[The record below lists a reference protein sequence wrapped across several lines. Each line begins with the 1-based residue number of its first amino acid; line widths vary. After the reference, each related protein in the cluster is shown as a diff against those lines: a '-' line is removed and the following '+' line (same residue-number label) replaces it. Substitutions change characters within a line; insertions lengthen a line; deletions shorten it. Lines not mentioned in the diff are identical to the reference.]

1 MLLGS
6 ELRGDRAAERVTE
19 AGDST
24 RRHLQDLGNEA
35 RRSSGVTCSREV
47 GRPAREPGVPA
58 QLREEDRDGCHSVRG
73 RCPGNEVVSEIRVP
87 VKGDQ
92 QPLGTR
98 LVSDEVAEKLD
109 VVFCSVRD
117 VPHTVSDVES
127 LAAKHSRRLEDDVLL
142 SSPQETKNH
151 EIDDHRRQRDVQEH
165 VRRLRRWVVE
175 LRRVPEDYRG
185 VQFTRMRIPIETFQL
200 PNGLFVTLSEDHT
213 APIVAVNLWYHVG
226 SANEREG
233 RTGFA
238 HLFEHMLFQGS
249 ADVAANE
256 HFELIQR
263 AGGTLNGSTWLDRTN
278 YFETVPSHQLELVLW
293 LEGNR
298 MGWLLPAMT
307 QQKLDTQRDVVKNE
321 RRWSVDNQPYGTWW
335 ERLPALA
342 FPKDHP
348 FHHSLIGSMSDLD
361 AASLEDI
368 KHFFAT
374 YYTPDNAV
382 LSIAGDFDP
391 AEARSLVTK
400 YFGAIPPGK
409 GKPPL
414 PDMSLPAKF
423 GHWKRVVVE
432 DDVMLPRLF
441 LAFRSPVFG
450 SAEYYPASVT
460 AAILGSRK
468 GSRLYR
474 RLVRERQVAAE
485 AQAFTYDL
493 TKGSDLLVLDVTARP
508 GVAPEAMEGEVAD
521 EVDLLVRDG
530 ITDEEVAR
538 AVALIQ
544 TDFVAAM
551 QSAGERADRLSLFAT
566 YFKNPELV
574 NDQVQRYEAVTAA
587 DVNRFARER
596 LSEENRASLLFLPRR
611 ELADE
616 AGHPEGQRIR
626 AEEMTAGV
634 GAEARQ

>member
-1 MLLGS
+1 
-6 ELRGDRAAERVTE
+6 
-19 AGDST
+19 
-24 RRHLQDLGNEA
+24 
-35 RRSSGVTCSREV
+35 
-47 GRPAREPGVPA
+47 
-58 QLREEDRDGCHSVRG
+58 
-73 RCPGNEVVSEIRVP
+73 
-87 VKGDQ
+87 
-92 QPLGTR
+92 
-98 LVSDEVAEKLD
+98 
-109 VVFCSVRD
+109 
-117 VPHTVSDVES
+117 
-127 LAAKHSRRLEDDVLL
+127 
-142 SSPQETKNH
+142 
-151 EIDDHRRQRDVQEH
+151 
-165 VRRLRRWVVE
+165 
-175 LRRVPEDYRG
+175 
-185 VQFTRMRIPIETFQL
+185 MRIPIETFRL
-200 PNGLFVTLSEDHT
+200 ANGLFVTLSEDHT

-226 SANEREG
+226 SANERPG

-293 LEGNR
+293 LEANR

-335 ERLPALA
+335 ERLPALV
-342 FPKDHP
+342 FPPEHP

-361 AASLEDI
+361 AASLDDI

-391 AEARSLVTK
+391 SETRSLISK
-400 YFGAIPPGK
+400 YFGGIPKGT

-414 PDMSLPAKF
+414 PDMSLPPTF

-432 DDVMLPRLF
+432 DEVMLPRLF
-441 LAFRSPVFG
+441 LAFRAPIFG
-450 SAEYYPASVT
+450 SREYYASSV
-460 AAILGSRK
+460 ASAILGLRK

-493 TKGSDLLVLDVTARP
+493 SKGSDVLVLDVTARP
-508 GVAPEAMEGEVAD
+508 EVAPEALEHEVAN

-530 ITDEEVAR
+530 VTDDEVAR
-538 AVALIQ
+538 AIALVQ

-566 YFKNPELV
+566 YFQNPELV
-574 NDQVQRYEAVTAA
+574 NEQVQRYEAVTTA

-596 LSEENRASLLFLPRR
+596 LGEQNRASLLFLPRR
-611 ELADE
+611 ESVDQL
-616 AGHPEGQRIR
+616 GTPTGQR
-626 AEEMTAGV
+626 AATADTLPAAV